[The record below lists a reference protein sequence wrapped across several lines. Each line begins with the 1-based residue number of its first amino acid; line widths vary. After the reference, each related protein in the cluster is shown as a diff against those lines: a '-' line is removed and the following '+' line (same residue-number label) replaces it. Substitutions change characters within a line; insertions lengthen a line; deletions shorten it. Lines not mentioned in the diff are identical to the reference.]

1 MVVFDLE
8 VDDWIVETVVRVV
21 VARELYAENSVF
33 VTIAFY
39 SFVEADLVEY
49 GFRYEKVRG
58 CERRV

>member
-8 VDDWIVETVVRVV
+8 VDDWIVETVVREV
-21 VARELYAENSVF
+21 VARELYAKNSVF

-49 GFRYEKVRG
+49 GFRY
-58 CERRV
+58 